1 MKKLLLLFVLFL
13 SLPFYGQKKIYYTED
28 FKELPTIESATY
40 YSTYEDSKEGTQR
53 TTYYLDGK
61 IKNSD
66 QFSNFRKKILNG
78 TSVNWYKNGNKESVL
93 LYTKG
98 KQEGIQTRYF
108 ENGQVK
114 RTENYNNGE
123 FVGGKCFDE
132 NGTEIAFFPYYVKP
146 EFPGGIN
153 EFYKY
158 VGQNFKQ
165 INNAKGKIKVD
176 FVVEI
181 DGTLRDYKIVEGLNY
196 HMNVEAFR
204 VLYNSPLWIPGKV
217 DGRDT
222 RVKFSIP
229 ITIR

>member
-1 MKKLLLLFVLFL
+1 MKKLLLLFVLFC
-13 SLPFYGQKKIYYTED
+13 SVQFFAQEKVYFTED
-28 FKELPTIESATY
+28 FKELPSADNAIYYTI
-40 YSTYEDSKEGTQR
+40 YEDSQEGTLR
-53 TTYYLDGK
+53 TTYYLDNTLFSK
-61 IKNSD
+61 D
-66 QFSNFRKKILNG
+66 HFSNYKKRILNG
-78 TSVNWYKNGNKESVL
+78 TSEKWYKNGAKEML
-93 LYTKG
+93 AIYTKG

-165 INNAKGKIKVD
+165 INNAKGKIIVD

-196 HMNVEAFR
+196 HMNVEALR
-204 VLYNSPLWIPGKV
+204 VLFNSPLWIPGKV